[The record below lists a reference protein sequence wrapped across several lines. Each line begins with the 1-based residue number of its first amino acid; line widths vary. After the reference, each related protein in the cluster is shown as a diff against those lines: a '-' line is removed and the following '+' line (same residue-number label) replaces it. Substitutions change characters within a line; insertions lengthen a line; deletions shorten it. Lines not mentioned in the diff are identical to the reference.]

1 LIYKIYI
8 IDGDAGISLLEAT
21 FREFAK
27 DRIQEDVITTFF
39 NAINRTIDNIQ
50 ESMAKGRR
58 MNEMT
63 RVLESED
70 STVVIFYHPLARVL
84 FCSISDADD
93 ETDKLKKVLHK
104 IGKRFWK
111 KHQSDVKMFR
121 TTGEKDRFQTFT
133 VDIENLS
140 MGGRFAEIFPKLLVA
155 KGVLDKVISM
165 GMVEEFD
172 CQIALKCTGKN
183 SPLKIARVFDKTRNE
198 INEILKRLEQIDIIS
213 FDLR

>member
-1 LIYKIYI
+1 LIYKIYL
-8 IDGDAGISLLEAT
+8 IDGDNGINLLDAT

-27 DRIQEDVITTFF
+27 NRIQEDVITTFF

-58 MNEMT
+58 INEMT
-63 RVLESED
+63 RMLESED

-93 ETDKLKKVLHK
+93 EADKLKEVLHK

-121 TTGEKDRFQTFT
+121 TTGEKDRFETFT
-133 VDIENLS
+133 ADIENLS
-140 MGGRFAEIFPKLLVA
+140 MGGRYAEIFPKLLVV
-155 KGVLDKVISM
+155 KNVLDKVVSM
-165 GMVEEFD
+165 GMIEDFD

-183 SPLKIARVFDKTRNE
+183 SPLKMARKFDKTRNE
-198 INEILKRLEQIDIIS
+198 INEILKKLEQLDIIT
-213 FDLR
+213 FNLE